1 MDTTSE
7 TKKKKLFKVLDWI
20 RLGWVLF
27 YAKYVMEIVINIL
40 IIIII
45 INNRYKIQFRD
56 NQAIMVS
63 FKWIRQ

>member
-7 TKKKKLFKVLDWI
+7 TKKKLLFKVLDWI

-27 YAKYVMEIVINIL
+27 YAKYIMEIVIV
-40 IIIII
+40 

>member
-27 YAKYVMEIVINIL
+27 YAKYIMEIVIV
-40 IIIII
+40 